1 MATHAVVARAT
12 DRGLAL
18 LARSRG
24 KLDWTTRDGEAE
36 VFQTVR
42 DATRAAM
49 RVPARFRAFALPGTP
64 GRWGAGPA

>member
-1 MATHAVVARAT
+1 MATNAVVARAT

-18 LARSRG
+18 LTRSSG
-24 KLDWTTRDGEAE
+24 KLDWTTRGGEAE

-49 RVPARFRAFALPGTP
+49 RLPARFRAFALPGSP
-64 GRWGAGPA
+64 GRWGGGIA